1 MGQSRTGIENATG
14 TFASVKSNTLAEQV
28 NYAPA
33 SFLSTDRPARFG
45 PLKLG
50 AISFIFC
57 LVNAATIAW
66 MLSPFLKGQQVYS
79 DLVAGALTATN
90 SDKGFDFRL
99 FQVFLCAFGLLLTL
113 VILLARRL
121 QRCGATPTVLVR
133 NLALAL
139 SPVALWFGTHLTS
152 VGSNEP
158 PIESL
163 ISGAAVLV
171 LLCALSRR
179 RPSLSADSINEITGM
194 SLLVLLFGFFSGLG
208 LASMF
213 SRFLGLSISRG
224 LTLDLVYA
232 CCGMGFGSAVLLIV
246 SSKTAEQIEKRIRH
260 LLFASQSLLPLLLT
274 VVVPPVVI
282 ENGQRVAQGDSNVLL
297 TTILLALAII
307 WVALA
312 RRWIVQIKIPAM
324 NLSQAL
330 LPLAILPIAVFA
342 ATNHPMFPTFF
353 GDEFHTGEHLLSWQQ
368 FHDFGKIPFVGFVPI
383 HPLMDFLVSGANSL
397 FFDGTLANYEN
408 SRAILFAVAAALTFL
423 AVTRFAG
430 IGLALALSFAASLW
444 DRLLVVPA
452 LLIILSDARLLTNT
466 LRWLVGWLCLCPIAL
481 CYNPAVG
488 IALTL
493 ASAPIALIQLWRLFH
508 NDRRTL
514 SSLLIGCAALVL
526 VIFAIP
532 MTRSIALGFVHFLIE
547 NGRTVVTAH
556 GIEWRPGILHGRGQG
571 LLATPFLWEM
581 FRFSWVIVLL
591 LAGWTFLSHAI
602 NWRSAKPQTLAITA
616 IACLFILALSGWTI
630 GRVDANLPSRTG
642 EVSYLAVLYI
652 LPILGAAVGRWWSAT
667 NLLLLL
673 GIGFFQGGMSDFTNS
688 GSRVHSRISVT
699 SLLNKPAA
707 VLTVPSKC
715 LSIDGPALGLPN
727 LGHIYAP
734 REVLEPVL
742 NLRTELAKFLRPGET
757 YLDLTGR
764 QANYFYLGMPV
775 ALPYGATWMAANIS
789 LQDELIA
796 HIKENCPPVVW
807 LAPSTFQGIEV
818 PLFRTYKLYRFL
830 LPKYVAV
837 LRSGKLFLVLR
848 DRIAEP
854 APTVA
859 EQLNSLREA
868 FGPNSIERLPA
879 AWGSSWPRLQHYFS
893 PPLALNIPD
902 KIVSDASPIS
912 LPLPEM
918 NGGKYDFLKIDLFS
932 NVATQSRLE
941 VAITWTSELGEGSV
955 RFVPESGTN
964 LIPLGAFGEWLLSE
978 RITNLQITPV
988 SGPVDLKYT
997 VKSAQLLRLKD

>member
-1 MGQSRTGIENATG
+1 M
-14 TFASVKSNTLAEQV
+14 KSHTLAEQV

-33 SFLSTDRPARFG
+33 SLRPTGRPTRFG

-50 AISFIFC
+50 PISFIFC
-57 LVNAATIAW
+57 LVNAVTIAW
-66 MLSPFLKGQQVYS
+66 TLSPFLKGQQVYS
-79 DLVAGALTATN
+79 DLVAGALSATN
-90 SDKGFDFRL
+90 ADKGFDFRL

-121 QRCGATPTVLVR
+121 QKCGATPAVLGR

-139 SPVALWFGTHLTS
+139 SPIALWFGSHLTS
-152 VGSNEP
+152 VGSYES

-163 ISGAAVLV
+163 IAGAAVLV
-171 LLCALSRR
+171 LLCALSQRR
-179 RPSLSADSINEITGM
+179 LSLSADSINEITGM

-208 LASMF
+208 LASML

-232 CCGMGFGSAVLLIV
+232 CCGTGFALTVLLIV
-246 SSKTAEQIEKRIRH
+246 SSKTAEQIERRIRH
-260 LLFASQSLLPLLLT
+260 LLFASQALLPLLLT
-274 VVVPPVVI
+274 VMVPPMVI
-282 ENGQRVAQGDSNVLL
+282 ENGQQVTQGDSNVLR
-297 TTILLALAII
+297 TTLLLAVAVI

-312 RRWIVQIKIPAM
+312 RRWIAQIKTPAM

-342 ATNHPMFPTFF
+342 ATDHPMFPTFF
-353 GDEFHTGEHLLSWQQ
+353 GDEFHTGEHLLLWQQ
-368 FHDFGKIPFVGFVPI
+368 AHDFGKIPFVDFVPI
-383 HPLMDFLVSGANSL
+383 HPLMDFLVSGANSF

-408 SRAILFAVAAALTFL
+408 SRAILFAAAAGLTFL
-423 AVTRFAG
+423 AVARFAG
-430 IGLALALSFAASLW
+430 VGLALALSFAASLW

-452 LLIILSDARLLTNT
+452 LLLILCDGRLLTNP
-466 LRWLVGWLCLCPIAL
+466 LRWLVGWICFCPLSL

-493 ASAPIALIQLWRLFH
+493 ASGPVALIQLWRLFR
-508 NDRRTL
+508 NDRRAL
-514 SSLLIGCAALVL
+514 WSLLIGCAAFIL

-532 MTRSIALGFVHFLIE
+532 ITRSIALGFLHFLIE
-547 NGRTVVTAH
+547 NGRTVVIAH
-556 GIEWRPGILHGRGQG
+556 GIEWRPGVLHARGQG
-571 LLATPFLWEM
+571 LLTTPLLWEM
-581 FRFSWVIVLL
+581 FRFSWVIVPL
-591 LAGWTFLSHAI
+591 LAGWIFLTHAI
-602 NWRSAKPQTLAITA
+602 NWRAAKPQVLAISA

-652 LPILGAAVGRWWSAT
+652 LPILGAAIGRWWSVT

-688 GSRVHSRISVT
+688 GSKVHSRISVT
-699 SLLNKPAA
+699 SLLDKPAA

-734 REVLEPVL
+734 RELLEPVL
-742 NLRTELAKFLRPGET
+742 NLRNDLAKFLRPGET

-764 QANYFYLGMPV
+764 QANYFILGMPV
-775 ALPYGATWMAANIS
+775 PLSYGATWMAANLS
-789 LQDELIA
+789 LQDELITQLKA
-796 HIKENCPPVVW
+796 NCPPVIW
-807 LAPSTFQGIEV
+807 LAPSIFQGAEI
-818 PLFRTYKLYRFL
+818 PLFRTYKIYRFL

-837 LRSGKLFLVLR
+837 LRNGKLFLVLR
-848 DRIAEP
+848 DRIGEP
-854 APTVA
+854 APTMA
-859 EQLNSLREA
+859 EQFKALHEA

-893 PPLALNIPD
+893 PPLALNTPE

-912 LPLPEM
+912 LPLPDVS
-918 NGGKYDFLKIDLFS
+918 GRQYDFLKIDLFS

-941 VAITWTSELGEGSV
+941 IEVTWTSELGEGSV

-964 LIPLGAFGEWLLSE
+964 LIPLGAFGEWLLAQKI
-978 RITNLQITPV
+978 RNLQITPA

-997 VKSAQLLRLKD
+997 VKNAQLLRLKD